1 MLGVLFIFRQI
12 SKRNALLRILWLEGA
27 FCIQENVIPISS
39 KAGKKCLCSCDV
51 IVHMTGHTLQLK

>member
-39 KAGKKCLCSCDV
+39 KVGKKCLCSCD
-51 IVHMTGHTLQLK
+51 ITVHMAGHTLQLK